1 MNIFTLPIRNL
12 KRKLLRTSILAA
24 VFTVGILSV
33 VMLYNVSETIGH
45 SLEKKM
51 TEFGANILIYPK
63 SDSLNVSYGGFS
75 MGSLSYQVKY
85 LPEKETIDAIR
96 SIGYKENISTVAP
109 KLVTVAKYNEK
120 PVAVTGVLWDEEK
133 RIKSYWSFDG
143 AMPASPEEAI
153 IGSRAANLL
162 GVSIHTPVQIGTET
176 VTITG
181 ILHKTG
187 TEDDNLI
194 FADLHTVQKSV
205 GKENLVNFF
214 EVAALCSG
222 CPIDDIVAQIH
233 EKLPD
238 TDINALQNIVKQRM
252 TTINYVKHLVMLVSG
267 VILVIACFMLS
278 MFMLAAVNERKKEIG
293 ILRAVGYSGSKIFI
307 IFGFE
312 AMIIGIVSGIA
323 GYLGG
328 YVSSVELLKRIDIE
342 GAGQIAFSPGFMAFC
357 AVFVGFLSIASA
369 VIPALKATKV
379 QPTEVF
385 SQI

>member
-12 KRKLLRTSILAA
+12 KRKLLRTSILVA

-51 TEFGANILIYPK
+51 TQFGANILVYPK

-96 SIGYKENISTVAP
+96 SIGFKENISTVAP
-109 KLVTVAKYNEK
+109 KLVTATNYNNR
-120 PVAVTGVLWDEEK
+120 PIAVTGVIWEEER
-133 RIKSYWSFDG
+133 RIKSYWSVDG
-143 AMPASPEEAI
+143 KMPESPEEAI
-153 IGSRAANLL
+153 IGSRAASLL
-162 GVSIHTPVQIGTET
+162 GIELNTPVELGTET

-187 TEDDNLI
+187 TDDDNLI
-194 FADLHTVQKSV
+194 FADLHTVQKLV
-205 GKENLVNFF
+205 GKTNMVNFF

-222 CPIDDIVAQIH
+222 CPIDDIVSQIQQ
-233 EKLPD
+233 KLPD

-252 TTINYVKHLVMLVSG
+252 STINYVKKMVILVSG
-267 VILVIACFMLS
+267 VILIIACFMLS

-293 ILRAVGYSGSKIFI
+293 ILRAVGYSGSKIFV

-312 AMIIGIVSGIA
+312 AMLIGILSGII

-328 YVSSVELLKRIDIE
+328 YVSSIELLKRVDIE
-342 GAGQIAFSPGFMAFC
+342 GGGHIVFSPEIMVLC
-357 AVFVGFLSIASA
+357 ALAVGLLSVASSA
-369 VIPALKATKV
+369 IPALKATKV